1 MTKQPPAFTI
11 YDATDLRQIR
21 KRAGWSQQELAAR
34 AGIHV
39 QTVKY
44 WESER
49 PGADRSGAACR
60 MMADAFTAAG
70 VPARIPSFKRGHAA
84 LQRPAS
90 QPPTKQNRPAN
101 PKIAHRCG
109 AKTRKGSPCQMKPQP
124 GKRRCALHGGLS
136 TGPAT
141 DAGRARIAEAQ
152 RARWA
157 KHREEKRR
165 PGV

>member
-1 MTKQPPAFTI
+1 MKSIVFLTA
-11 YDATDLRQIR
+11 ADLREAR
-21 KRAGWSQQELAAR
+21 TLARWSQQDLATR
-34 AGIHV
+34 AGVHV

-49 PGADRSGAACR
+49 PGADRTGTACQ

-70 VPARIPSFKRGHAA
+70 FPARIPTFKRGHAA
-84 LQRPAS
+84 SQLPAN
-90 QPPTKQNRPAN
+90 QTPTKQGKSTAPE
-101 PKIAHRCG
+101 IAHRCG

-141 DAGRARIAEAQ
+141 DAGKARIAEAQ

-157 KHREEKRR
+157 KHRHAKRLT
-165 PGV
+165 GV